1 MVAYTQGRRYRM
13 SGCPIHFDPLSP
25 DQLAD
30 PYPTYA
36 ALRASAPVFYDAEHD
51 LWIVSRYDDIAAV
64 VRDTQT
70 FSSHNATRASTKPL
84 PPEVQAVL
92 SKGWPL
98 EPTITTSDGDMHRRL
113 RMSASRI
120 LTPRRMA
127 EEEQAIR
134 RDVDELID
142 GFTLEGG
149 SSTDLIESFGWSLP
163 LLTISRLLGVPAS
176 DMEKFHRWGASWLR
190 ILQATDDLDTLVG
203 HAQDV
208 VDLECYFMAIVGSP
222 ESDDPNSFA
231 GQLRSFRLPGQEPLS
246 KVEAMRM
253 MVNVMVAG
261 HVTVTRSIGNAVRLL
276 LDHPKELEKLRTNP
290 AVAETMVE
298 EILRYESPAQ
308 GLFRTTTKVTE
319 IGGVHIPADAR
330 VMLHWGS
337 ANRDETA
344 FDHPEIFDIERD
356 SKAKHV
362 AFGKGVHSCLGAPL
376 ARLQLKIALPRLFER
391 LPNLRISDTP
401 DAAVRDTVFFARGFR
416 TLRVE
421 WDPEVAA
428 Q

>member
-1 MVAYTQGRRYRM
+1 M

-25 DQLAD
+25 GQLED

-36 ALRASAPVFYDAEHD
+36 ALRASAPVFFDAEHD
-51 LWIVSRYDDIAAV
+51 LWIVSRYNDIIAV

-70 FSSHNATRASTKPL
+70 FSSRNATRASTKPL
-84 PPEVQAVL
+84 PSEVQAVL
-92 SKGWPL
+92 ATAWPL
-98 EPTITTSDGDMHRRL
+98 EPTITTSDGDTHRRL
-113 RMSASRI
+113 RMTVSRV

-127 EEEQAIR
+127 EEEEAIR

-142 GFTLEGG
+142 GFTRDGK

-163 LLTISRLLGVPAS
+163 LLTVTRLLGVPAS
-176 DMEKFHRWGASWLR
+176 DMEKFHRWGSSWLR
-190 ILQATDDLDTLVG
+190 VLQATDDLDSLIG
-203 HAQDV
+203 YARDV
-208 VDLECYFMAIVGSP
+208 VDLERYFMAVVESP
-222 ESDDPNSFA
+222 KGDDPNSFA
-231 GQLRSFRLPGQEPLS
+231 GQLRSIRLPGQDPLS
-246 KVEAMRM
+246 HVEAMRM
-253 MVNVMVAG
+253 MVNIIVAG

-276 LDHPKELEKLRTNP
+276 QDHPKALEKLRANP
-290 AVAETMVE
+290 EVVETMVE

-308 GLFRTTTKVTE
+308 GLFRTTTKATE
-319 IGGVHIPADAR
+319 VGGVHIPADAR

-344 FDHPEIFDIERD
+344 FEHPEIFDIERD
-356 SKAKHV
+356 SKSQHV

-391 LPNLRISDTP
+391 LPNLRVADAP

-416 TLRVE
+416 SLRVE
-421 WDPEVAA
+421 WDPPVLAP
-428 Q
+428 

>member
-1 MVAYTQGRRYRM
+1 M

-25 DQLAD
+25 EQLAD

-36 ALRASAPVFYDAEHD
+36 ALRASAPVFFDAKHD
-51 LWIVSRYDDIAAV
+51 LWIVSRYHDILAI
-64 VRDTQT
+64 VRDTKT
-70 FSSHNATRASTKPL
+70 FSSHNATRASTRPL
-84 PPEVQAVL
+84 PSEVQAVL
-92 SKGWPL
+92 ATAWPL

-113 RMSASRI
+113 RMTVSRV

-127 EEEQAIR
+127 EEEAAIR

-142 GFTLEGG
+142 GFTRGG
-149 SSTDLIESFGWSLP
+149 KSSTDLIESFGWSLP
-163 LLTISRLLGVPAS
+163 LLTVTRLLGVPAS

-190 ILQATDDLDTLVG
+190 ILQATDNLEALIG
-203 HAQDV
+203 YAHDV
-208 VDLECYFMAIVGSP
+208 VDLQRYFMAVVVSP
-222 ESDDPNSFA
+222 DANDPTTFV
-231 GQLRSFRLPGQEPLS
+231 GQLRSIRLPGQEPLS
-246 KVEAMRM
+246 DVEAMRM
-253 MVNVMVAG
+253 MINIIIAG

-276 LDHPKELEKLRTNP
+276 QDHPQSLQKLRSDP
-290 AVAETMVE
+290 EVVETMIE

-308 GLFRTTTKVTE
+308 GLFRTTTAAAVV
-319 IGGVHIPADAR
+319 GGVNIPADAR

-344 FDHPEIFDIERD
+344 FDCPEIFDIKRD
-356 SKAKHV
+356 SKSQHV
-362 AFGKGVHSCLGAPL
+362 AFGKGVHSCPGAPL

-391 LPNLRISDTP
+391 LPNLRISDAP

-421 WDPEVAA
+421 WEPETVS